1 MNILTIPLRCVRR
14 KWPRTL
20 VLLGIFTLGV
30 ASISALYLVSAAVS
44 EGFEKKLSAFGA
56 NIVISPKRET
66 LTVSYGGIPLGD
78 MLLDEGHMP
87 LPQVLPAIRG
97 IPLAER
103 LAVVAPKLVGLTRL
117 DGKALP
123 VVGVDWA
130 QELDLK
136 QFWTVQGNF
145 PAEAAQREGMALPFA
160 APAHAGAGDHPPS
173 ASGSDHSGGS
183 APDAAHAPQA
193 APTAEETRPSA
204 GELVMGS
211 TLAARL
217 GLAPGARLH
226 LDGQSF
232 TLAGVLDPTGSDD
245 DNVLF
250 MGLPLAQKL
259 LRTGDS
265 ASFVEV
271 AALCSGCPI
280 EDIVA
285 ELTSALPGQD
295 VKALRQVVAQRM
307 YAVDFARNL
316 ALLVGLVI
324 VCTAC
329 AMLVMSMLA
338 AVTERRREI
347 GILRAVGF
355 SRAGIFWIFAFEA
368 LATGLMAGALGY
380 AAGYF
385 AGRAVLTT
393 LALEAASFPPFNV
406 AEFAVCVGVSAVLAV
421 LAATF
426 PAWKA
431 GRVDPATALASL

>member
-1 MNILTIPLRCVRR
+1 MNILTIPLRCLRR
-14 KWPRTL
+14 KWPRAL
-20 VLLGIFTLGV
+20 VLLSIFTLGV

-87 LPQVLPAIRG
+87 LPHVLPAIRG

-136 QFWTVQGNF
+136 LFWTVQGRF
-145 PAEAAQREGMALPFA
+145 PEEAAQREGMALPFA
-160 APAHAGAGDHPPS
+160 APAHSGSGVEHATAP
-173 ASGSDHSGGS
+173 ASGHSA
-183 APDAAHAPQA
+183 APDTAHQMTPPAPE
-193 APTAEETRPSA
+193 APEASA
-204 GELVMGS
+204 GEVLMGS

-217 GLAPGARLH
+217 ELAPGARLQVG
-226 LDGQSF
+226 GQSV
-232 TLAGVLDPTGSDD
+232 TLTGVLDPTGSDD

-285 ELTSALPGQD
+285 ELTAALPGQD

-307 YAVDFARNL
+307 YAVGFARNL

-355 SRAGIFWIFAFEA
+355 SRTGVFWIFAFEA
-368 LATGLMAGALGY
+368 LATGLVAGALGY
-380 AAGYF
+380 GAGYF

-393 LALEAASFPPFNV
+393 LALEAASFPPFSV
-406 AEFAVCVGVSAVLAV
+406 AEFSVCIGVSIVLAV
-421 LAATF
+421 LAAAF